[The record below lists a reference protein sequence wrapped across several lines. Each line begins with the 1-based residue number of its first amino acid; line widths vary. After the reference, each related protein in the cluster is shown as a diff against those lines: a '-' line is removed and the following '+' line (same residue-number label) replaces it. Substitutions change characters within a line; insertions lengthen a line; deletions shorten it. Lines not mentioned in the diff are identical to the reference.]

1 MEIIRYIMEAEKLF
15 EINDL
20 ETLKQAF
27 DSWCTNVKVL
37 FIAKG
42 YDQWLPDLEVK
53 MHYLNNE
60 YSDEETR
67 KSLLAALK
75 ECISLLEYC
84 NGPHT
89 LLHSNEKVRLA
100 EQILDN
106 FKFYYRS
113 MFRYPLHKKATL
125 DENTLREIKIGNE
138 YDLQRILHSVLLTV
152 FPTARTEV
160 NSDNG
165 YCGMRADIYIDEP
178 EILIETKCTR
188 NSMSEKQL
196 TEELGADAFHYK
208 ADTIFFFVYDKA
220 DIIHNEAALTKAF
233 TKEGEQA
240 GKIVKIIILKPADLY

>member
-20 ETLKQAF
+20 QTLKQAF

-75 ECISLLEYC
+75 ECVSLLEYC

-113 MFRYPLHKKATL
+113 MFQYPLSLINYWVLFYSVVPIFKHKYPQNK
-125 DENTLREIKIGNE
+125 EIKK
-138 YDLQRILHSVLLTV
+138 VV
-152 FPTARTEV
+152 
-160 NSDNG
+160 
-165 YCGMRADIYIDEP
+165 
-178 EILIETKCTR
+178 
-188 NSMSEKQL
+188 
-196 TEELGADAFHYK
+196 
-208 ADTIFFFVYDKA
+208 
-220 DIIHNEAALTKAF
+220 
-233 TKEGEQA
+233 
-240 GKIVKIIILKPADLY
+240 